1 MHLKQNKD
9 QSIFSSSPGEME
21 VDVEDSPT
29 TSPAKQNGMVVE
41 VAGPVVIQYK
51 DKKNREKDKKMKND
65 CYCWICHHTGNM
77 LCCERCP
84 RVFHMKCVPL
94 SEEPDDDWIC
104 PCCAHL
110 EECKKLGDRSKCCR
124 TNLAKMLPY
133 ALDRMSS
140 SGTEAFQQPVTTEV
154 APNYF
159 DFVHYPMDMGTIRQK
174 AKAGVW
180 QCTQHF
186 LDNSR
191 WILHNCIIFNG
202 GKSRLTALARTVYN
216 VCQHEMLEISLC
228 PDCFLNSCTAD
239 KDWFT
244 RPCKKTHRL
253 VWAKLRGFPFWPA
266 KVLQR
271 QGQQIDVRFFGQH
284 ERAWVHE
291 SNTLDIS
298 EEPPAG
304 NRNKEAGSNRV
315 QAEEEMNRY
324 VENLKKAG
332 RWPIDLSK
340 VKDEVDQDDQDEERS
355 EKGNSEN
362 TANSAP
368 RKKKKDKAPVKEPV
382 SKAPK
387 LKISSNSLLKDER
400 ISNAFKFEDSE
411 LKGTP
416 PVKADRPPQPS
427 GKRRK
432 TDDKIKIEIE
442 PDRMKFNKQ
451 KLAFKKST
459 SYSNL
464 VNNSTSAPSDNIVEK
479 VFSVTSNGCNA
490 WKYQNKLMEAISGMV
505 EEMLEE
511 TKQKYK
517 TEAEKAV
524 ELAKMAAE
532 LEKETFK
539 LEVKRDNKCRS
550 CKSKSSS
557 ENSSRHEEELRT
569 SMEEQRVQLEAEKD
583 RQIEEL
589 RQHLTAEKEKA
600 IVETKK
606 SQWCANCSGPAM
618 YHCCWNT
625 SYCGYPCQRGHW
637 PQHMYKCEQ
646 QNSSRN
652 LTTKPRNIPPIP
664 TSNLYHNT
672 APHSPH
678 PRHPNS
684 PGQQKPTLNL
694 MTTQDGQMSEMV
706 LARRAPAQFPS
717 QIPIYNSSSLH
728 HIQPSNM
735 FNQNIVSHPAPLH
748 NQFPHSSWYKKQSSC
763 RMAAQAGQMD
773 GMVLARQAPSQ
784 IPGSPSEQIAHEHIN
799 SRPD

>member
-244 RPCKKTHRL
+244 RPCTHRL

-340 VKDEVDQDDQDEERS
+340 VKDEVDQEVDQDEERS

-362 TANSAP
+362 PANSAP
-368 RKKKKDKAPVKEPV
+368 RKKKKDKAPVKEPI

-464 VNNSTSAPSDNIVEK
+464 VNSTSAPSDNIVEK

-569 SMEEQRVQLEAEKD
+569 SMEEQRVQLEAERD

-646 QNSSRN
+646 QNR
-652 LTTKPRNIPPIP
+652 
-664 TSNLYHNT
+664 
-672 APHSPH
+672 
-678 PRHPNS
+678 
-684 PGQQKPTLNL
+684 
-694 MTTQDGQMSEMV
+694 
-706 LARRAPAQFPS
+706 
-717 QIPIYNSSSLH
+717 
-728 HIQPSNM
+728 
-735 FNQNIVSHPAPLH
+735 
-748 NQFPHSSWYKKQSSC
+748 
-763 RMAAQAGQMD
+763 AAQAGQMD

>member
-1 MHLKQNKD
+1 MKQNKD

-340 VKDEVDQDDQDEERS
+340 VKDEVDQEVDQDEERS

-362 TANSAP
+362 PANSAP

-464 VNNSTSAPSDNIVEK
+464 VNSTSAPSDNIVEK

-646 QNSSRN
+646 QNR
-652 LTTKPRNIPPIP
+652 
-664 TSNLYHNT
+664 
-672 APHSPH
+672 
-678 PRHPNS
+678 
-684 PGQQKPTLNL
+684 
-694 MTTQDGQMSEMV
+694 
-706 LARRAPAQFPS
+706 
-717 QIPIYNSSSLH
+717 
-728 HIQPSNM
+728 
-735 FNQNIVSHPAPLH
+735 
-748 NQFPHSSWYKKQSSC
+748 
-763 RMAAQAGQMD
+763 AAQAGQMD

>member
-9 QSIFSSSPGEME
+9 RSIFSSSPGEME

-29 TSPAKQNGMVVE
+29 TSPVKQNGMVVE

-84 RVFHMKCVPL
+84 RVFHIKCVPL
-94 SEEPDDDWIC
+94 TEEPDDDWIC

-140 SGTEAFQQPVTTEV
+140 SGTEAFQQPVTTDV

-159 DFVHYPMDMGTIRQK
+159 DFVHYPMDMGTLRQK

-186 LDNSR
+186 LDNAR

-228 PDCFLNSCTAD
+228 PDCFLNSCTTD

-244 RPCKKTHRL
+244 RVCKKTHRL

-304 NRNKEAGSNRV
+304 NRNKEAGTNRV

-332 RWPIDLSK
+332 RWPIDISK
-340 VKDEVDQDDQDEERS
+340 VKEDRDEEEEEDRS
-355 EKGNSEN
+355 N
-362 TANSAP
+362 TDNSAP
-368 RKKKKDKAPVKEPV
+368 RKKKKDKAPLKEV
-382 SKAPK
+382 TSKAPK

-400 ISNAFKFEDSE
+400 ISNAFKFEDAE
-411 LKGTP
+411 LKGTSL
-416 PVKADRPPQPS
+416 KTDRPPQPS

-442 PDRMKFNKQ
+442 PDRKFNKH
-451 KLAFKKST
+451 KLGFKKST
-459 SYSNL
+459 SYSSL
-464 VNNSTSAPSDNIVEK
+464 VNSTSNSAPSDSIVEK

-490 WKYQNKLMEAISGMV
+490 WKYQNRLMEAISGMV

-517 TEAEKAV
+517 SEAEKAV

-539 LEVKRDNKCRS
+539 LEMKRDSKCRS

-557 ENSSRHEEELRT
+557 ESSSRHEEELRVAL
-569 SMEEQRVQLEAEKD
+569 EEQRVQLETEKD

-625 SYCGYPCQRGHW
+625 SYCGYSCQRGHW

-646 QNSSRN
+646 QNR
-652 LTTKPRNIPPIP
+652 
-664 TSNLYHNT
+664 
-672 APHSPH
+672 
-678 PRHPNS
+678 
-684 PGQQKPTLNL
+684 
-694 MTTQDGQMSEMV
+694 
-706 LARRAPAQFPS
+706 
-717 QIPIYNSSSLH
+717 
-728 HIQPSNM
+728 
-735 FNQNIVSHPAPLH
+735 
-748 NQFPHSSWYKKQSSC
+748 
-763 RMAAQAGQMD
+763 AAQAGQMD

-784 IPGSPSEQIAHEHIN
+784 MPGSPSEQITHEHIN